1 LFDVN
6 YLQGAEVFTR
16 ICDGLACSPSV
27 FAAAADRLWIS
38 RGDGS
43 FEEAPVESRE
53 QDSKGLG
60 VVALPIG
67 EDAGLS
73 LFIANDQ
80 VANFLLRNTPGE
92 NPRQI
97 RLIDEAFIT
106 GLAYNDDGLA
116 MACMGIAADD
126 INSDGLTDLFVTNF
140 SDEPNTL
147 YMQDAAGLFVDV
159 SNVANLKAASYPYV
173 GWGTQFLDA
182 DHDGQSDL
190 VVANGH
196 VYDDT
201 PTVRQYHV
209 RPQFF
214 ISRGNGRFVE

>member
-1 LFDVN
+1 DGGFGQGCAAGDYNNDGFCDLYVANIGGNRLLRNMGDGTFEDVTAQANLSDSAWTTSVLMADLNLDGLPDLFDVN

-106 GLAYNDDGLA
+106 GL
-116 MACMGIAADD
+116 
-126 INSDGLTDLFVTNF
+126 
-140 SDEPNTL
+140 
-147 YMQDAAGLFVDV
+147 
-159 SNVANLKAASYPYV
+159 
-173 GWGTQFLDA
+173 
-182 DHDGQSDL
+182 
-190 VVANGH
+190 
-196 VYDDT
+196 
-201 PTVRQYHV
+201 
-209 RPQFF
+209 
-214 ISRGNGRFVE
+214 